1 MNQTYLS
8 LKYPQQK
15 SFGIFMYFYNAKNEI
30 VAVIDTRTD
39 EIIEDYEAE
48 TVV

>member
-15 SFGIFMYFYNAKNEI
+15 LFGFFMYFYNTKNEI
-30 VAVIDTRTD
+30 VAVVDTRND
-39 EIIEDYEAE
+39 EIIEDYDE
-48 TVV
+48 